1 MKFLKFSITSLI
13 LGLIMLIVPTSVF
26 ASSETDLDYMLS
38 QDEIN
43 AILDR
48 SNFSN
53 IDNQRAATV
62 EEFELIVNKSLE
74 ELEENPAKEVDLT
87 KILEELNLTDIATQE
102 DIPTDNVGIMSMA
115 LGAGNLGFQNFYRN
129 KTNFE
134 AQAHVQSTIPF
145 TTIDQIGGNI
155 KGWSLSPGASQWI
168 LMFSEPF
175 NEANVKYGITKVSGL
190 KSVAHFGN
198 PAKMVIE
205 AVIRDGKVIDTASK
219 GIVSQVNGTFYYE

>member
-1 MKFLKFSITSLI
+1 
-13 LGLIMLIVPTSVF
+13 
-26 ASSETDLDYMLS
+26 MLS

-62 EEFELIVNKSLE
+62 AEFELIVNKSLE

-87 KILEELNLTDIATQE
+87 KILEELNLTDIAIQE
-102 DIPTDNVGIMSMA
+102 DIPTDFVGIMSMA

-145 TTIDQIGGNI
+145 TTIDQIGEY
-155 KGWSLSPGASQWI
+155 KGGLYHQGQ
-168 LMFSEPF
+168 
-175 NEANVKYGITKVSGL
+175 TSG
-190 KSVAHFGN
+190 F
-198 PAKMVIE
+198 
-205 AVIRDGKVIDTASK
+205 
-219 GIVSQVNGTFYYE
+219 